1 MDVYDVRI
9 AGDGY
14 MVKAGT
20 YRREQDGVAETRLAR
35 VRMNDFYGGQQ
46 RAAQLER
53 DKIWRGCAAWPAYDS
68 QGISAGPGRVAFAE
82 TVAAPNE
89 YDPKERSWSVA
100 ADGVVYVIQQ
110 KRLYKVTKNAGTG
123 AYTGL
128 SYIGSFANPA
138 VDVALVGQRI
148 VVAHGALGNCG
159 TYRTDTGVFSTTEVG
174 KMADLVCNFVGVLA
188 LHEPASVTAA
198 YRLQLANNATAWPPT
213 WTVMNLDSGIK
224 KLFPHDGDM
233 WAMTELT
240 AGRVTGYTSFAAEAS
255 MPRTAAPDDLTWVLT
270 HNGRLYLWL
279 GNEVHT
285 FNKSKG
291 EFEPAGLRGR
301 ATYGA
306 CSVGRWFVCCIEG
319 EQTGKTELWGHD
331 GRGWWLI
338 DCEEESGS
346 LIRWPVGVNGAADNV
361 DVLTGRG
368 AVVNQTYAYQFFRR
382 VDYAGL
388 ADHWTITS
396 SLLDANDRDL
406 EKAWRRVGAE
416 FAWPDGR
423 GTSDLVTVTVD
434 YSTDGGATWATAASG
449 NVAGNAGQSATVA
462 GDLSPA
468 ALGKFIQVRVTVS
481 SIVDWSPVLLCLWA
495 EAEVLDDPTRRRRWR
510 FTVQCKDAVIRRDGG
525 VDVTGARVLADRL
538 WGAWSAGGVV
548 TFRDIDYDLTSTEYT
563 ARLVDIVE
571 KISKPRDAGTFA
583 DGEIELSLV
592 EV

>member
-1 MDVYDVRI
+1 MDVYDVRV
-9 AGDGY
+9 AGNGY
-14 MVKAGT
+14 MVQAGT
-20 YRREQDGVAETRLAR
+20 YRREQDGVAETRVAR

-53 DKIWRGCAAWPAYDS
+53 DKIWRGYAAWPAYDS
-68 QGISAGPGRVAFAE
+68 QGISAGPRRVAYSE
-82 TVAAPNE
+82 TVASPNQ

-100 ADGVVYVIQQ
+100 YEGTIYVIQQ
-110 KRLYKVTKNAGTG
+110 KRLYKVTKDLNG

-128 SYIGSFANPA
+128 SYIGAFANPA
-138 VDVALVGQRI
+138 VDVALVGNRI

-159 TYRTDTGVFSTTEVG
+159 TYRVDTGTFSTTGVG
-174 KMADLVCNFVGVLA
+174 KAADLVANFMGVLA
-188 LHEPASVTAA
+188 VHEPAAGPV
-198 YRLQLANNATAWPPT
+198 LQLGLQQDTWPPS
-213 WTVMNLDSGIK
+213 WQQLRLDAPVR
-224 KLFPHDGDM
+224 KLFLHDGFL
-233 WAMTELT
+233 WVFTELT
-240 AGRVTGYTSFAAEAS
+240 AGRLTGYTEFVAEAS
-255 MPRTAAPDDLTWVLT
+255 MPRAAGPDDLTWVVS

-285 FNKSKG
+285 FDKAKG
-291 EFEPAGLRGR
+291 LFEPAGLRGR
-301 ATYGA
+301 VTYGA

-331 GRGWWLI
+331 GRGWWMI
-338 DCEEESGS
+338 DGEEQAGEMM
-346 LIRWPVGVNGAADNV
+346 RWPVGVNGAADNV

-368 AVVNQTYAYQFFRR
+368 TVTNQTGLYQFFRR
-382 VDYAGL
+382 PNYAGL
-388 ADHWTITS
+388 ATSWQVVS

-406 EKAWRRVGAE
+406 DKAWRRVGAE

-423 GTSDLVTVTVD
+423 GSADQVTITVD
-434 YSTDGGATWATAASG
+434 YSTDAGATWTQAATG
-449 NVAGNAGQSATVA
+449 NVAGNGSRAFTVA
-462 GDLSPA
+462 GGIAPA
-468 ALGKFIQVRVTVS
+468 VGKFVQVRVTVS
-481 SIVDWSPVLLCLWA
+481 SIFDWSPVLLCLWA
-495 EAEVLDDPTRRRRWR
+495 EAEVLDDPTRRRCWR

-538 WGAWSAGGVV
+538 WGTWSAGGVV
-548 TFRDIDYDLTSTEYT
+548 TFRDIDYDLTLTEHM

>member
-9 AGDGY
+9 DGAGY

-20 YRREQDGVAETRLAR
+20 YRREQDGVAESRLAR

-53 DKIWRGCAAWPAYDS
+53 DKIWRGVAAWPAYDS
-68 QGISAGPGRVAFAE
+68 QGISAGPGRTAYAE
-82 TVAAPNE
+82 TVAAPNQ

-110 KRLYKVTKNAGTG
+110 KRLYKVTKDLNG

-128 SYIGSFANPA
+128 SYIGAFANPA
-138 VDVALVGQRI
+138 VDVALVGTRI

-159 TYRTDTGVFSTTEVG
+159 TYRTDTGVFSTSEVG
-174 KMADLVCNFVGVLA
+174 KMADLVCTFQGVLA
-188 LHEPASVTAA
+188 LHEPSATASA
-198 YRLQLANNATAWPPT
+198 YRLQLASSATSWPPA
-213 WTVMNLDSGIK
+213 WNLMSLDSAIK
-224 KLFPHDGDM
+224 KLFLHDGDM
-233 WAMTELT
+233 WVFTELT
-240 AGRVTGYTSFAAEAS
+240 AGRVTGYTAFNAEAS

-279 GNEVHT
+279 GNEVHL

-301 ATYGA
+301 VTYGA
-306 CSVGRWFVCCIEG
+306 CSVGRWFVVCIEG

-331 GRGWWLI
+331 GRGWWMI
-338 DCEEESGS
+338 DSEEESGS

-368 AVVNQTYAYQFFRR
+368 TVTNQTYLYQFFRR
-382 VDYAGL
+382 PSYAGL
-388 ADHWTITS
+388 AASWSVTS

-406 EKAWRRVGAE
+406 DKAWRRVGAE

-423 GTSDLVTVTVD
+423 GSADSVTVTVE
-434 YSTDGGATWATAASG
+434 YSTNAGATWTTAG
-449 NVAGNAGQSATVA
+449 VEDVAGNGTRVFTVD
-462 GDLSPA
+462 GLA
-468 ALGKFIQVRVTVS
+468 AANTIGRFIQVRVTVS

-510 FTVQCKDAVIRRDGG
+510 FTVQCKDSVIRRDGG

-538 WGAWSAGGVV
+538 WGTWSAGGVV